1 MSKFQPNICNRSP
14 DMTTH
19 LLSASISGESSR
31 SSLPAFFSSH
41 SLIIDPQ
48 IEEVFFFLSG
58 NLPVKH
64 DRDTRRSAKQLGELQ
79 IFTLYLLCLLQF
91 THSQATSVY
100 LLAVASLDFLTS
112 FPADQSDPNVPP
124 TCGPV
129 QSDS

>member
-1 MSKFQPNICNRSP
+1 
-14 DMTTH
+14 MTTP

-31 SSLPAFFSSH
+31 SSLPAFLSSH
-41 SLIIDPQ
+41 SLIVDPQ
-48 IEEVFFFLSG
+48 IEEFFFFILSG

-64 DRDTRRSAKQLGELQ
+64 DRETRRSAKQLGELQ

-100 LLAVASLDFLTS
+100 LHTVASPDFLTS
-112 FPADQSDPNVPP
+112 FPGDQSDPDVPP
-124 TCGPV
+124 TCGPA